1 MKQTKVIISIL
12 LIVLIVTG
20 WGIKI
25 NSIINDTNK
34 YNKNIENADYYLEN
48 KLYQKAIAEYQEALN
63 IKESIEVRN
72 KYLDAYSM
80 AYEDEVVTR
89 SEYLKALDET
99 CGIYPKYASYWE
111 WIIEVCVNTNR
122 YENAYSYYKKS
133 VNKGVKSE

>member
-1 MKQTKVIISIL
+1 MWKTAY
-12 LIVLIVTG
+12 G

-89 SEYLKALDET
+89 S
-99 CGIYPKYASYWE
+99 
-111 WIIEVCVNTNR
+111 
-122 YENAYSYYKKS
+122 
-133 VNKGVKSE
+133 